1 MSQRGP
7 EENGT
12 GLTEAVKQA
21 VLFETGCSEKTC
33 PRWHGSGDLKKCG
46 IESQDEGTASEGGL
60 SGGSFPPGP
69 LLAKLAPN
77 CITNTLAII
86 FGIFYIIQ
94 SPTNI
99 FFQNSSLQIFFSKF
113 TICLLPLYKG
123 RFLSSE
129 FKNYVESYTSFFFFN
144 L

>member
-12 GLTEAVKQA
+12 RLTEAVKQA

-60 SGGSFPPGP
+60 SGGTVSLQGLYWPNRHLIILQVLLQSF
-69 LLAKLAPN
+69 LEYF
-77 CITNTLAII
+77 TL
-86 FGIFYIIQ
+86 YRV
-94 SPTNI
+94 
-99 FFQNSSLQIFFSKF
+99 LQIFFSKILHCKYF
-113 TICLLPLYKG
+113 FPNLPFVYCLCTKADFSPQSLKIM
-123 RFLSSE
+123 LSHIRL
-129 FKNYVESYTSFFFFN
+129 FFF
-144 L
+144 

>member
-12 GLTEAVKQA
+12 RLTEAVKQA

-60 SGGSFPPGP
+60 SGGTVSLQGLYWPNRHLIILQVLLQSF
-69 LLAKLAPN
+69 LEYF
-77 CITNTLAII
+77 TL
-86 FGIFYIIQ
+86 YRVLQ
-94 SPTNI
+94 I
-99 FFQNSSLQIFFSKF
+99 FFSKILHCKYFFSKF

-129 FKNYVESYTSFFFFN
+129 FKNYVESYTSFFFF
-144 L
+144 